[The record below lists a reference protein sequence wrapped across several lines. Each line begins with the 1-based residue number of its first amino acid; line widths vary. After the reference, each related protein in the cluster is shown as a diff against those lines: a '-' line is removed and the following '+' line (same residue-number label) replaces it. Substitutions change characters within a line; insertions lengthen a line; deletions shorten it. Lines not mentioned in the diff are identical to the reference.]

1 MLLNF
6 QIFPNSSCLLLL
18 IFNNIIAVRGHTL
31 YDSNSQNSDTLV
43 MFHIHE
49 KYISFSDDNGAEIM
63 INTDNISLIE
73 LPLVKVEEAILQG
86 YQEMMSE

>member
-49 KYISFSDDNGAEIM
+49 KYIFCNCEAIVYHSDLFEYINGAIQVFF
-63 INTDNISLIE
+63 I
-73 LPLVKVEEAILQG
+73 IL
-86 YQEMMSE
+86 STSPSVS